1 MRRAL
6 ASVSVVI
13 TGLVACRA
21 GTSSPTLSDASPD
34 TIDVAAFPARLNPE
48 LPGGMVLYM
57 GGGEGCHG
65 ILASVDVPDL
75 VAAINKSEPTTC
87 APLTDPAWKECR
99 FGAVYARP
107 DRSKC
112 VCRATGTPARTM
124 ACPR

>member
-1 MRRAL
+1 MAGV
-6 ASVSVVI
+6 AI
-13 TGLVACRA
+13 TALVACRA
-21 GTSSPTLSDASPD
+21 GSGSPMLSDSSPD

-65 ILASVDVPDL
+65 IPASVDVPDL
-75 VAAINKSEPTTC
+75 MAAINESEPTTC